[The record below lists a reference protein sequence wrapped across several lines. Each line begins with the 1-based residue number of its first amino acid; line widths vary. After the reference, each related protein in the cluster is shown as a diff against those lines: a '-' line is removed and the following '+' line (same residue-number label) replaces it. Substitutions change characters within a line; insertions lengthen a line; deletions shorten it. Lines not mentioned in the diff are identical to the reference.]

1 MQRVY
6 PKPEL
11 LELSEYLIP
20 NGAPLNLPSRF
31 EKSFQFLFQ
40 FLHPTHLRSSSKSV
54 LHQRPTRAELL
65 RERAAALY
73 SGVRTCSAA
82 LILLSSFL
90 IGGHSGSR
98 SRSTA
103 SDSAMVVRCSV
114 GSFTSPPI
122 GQLGQSISA
131 DRRNSGPSLSI
142 LSGVLLGSS
151 RVAMDGHYYP
161 AGSYILW
168 KVQKNQSV
176 RCVCPRRGIE
186 IEPDF

>member
-1 MQRVY
+1 M
-6 PKPEL
+6 
-11 LELSEYLIP
+11 
-20 NGAPLNLPSRF
+20 
-31 EKSFQFLFQ
+31 
-40 FLHPTHLRSSSKSV
+40 

-65 RERAAALY
+65 RERDAALY

-122 GQLGQSISA
+122 GQLGNLFRLIAGIAGPLCQSCLVCYLGARGLQWTVTTIQLDRIS
-131 DRRNSGPSLSI
+131 SGKFKKI
-142 LSGVLLGSS
+142 S
-151 RVAMDGHYYP
+151 RFAAFVPVEG
-161 AGSYILW
+161 
-168 KVQKNQSV
+168 
-176 RCVCPRRGIE
+176 
-186 IEPDF
+186 